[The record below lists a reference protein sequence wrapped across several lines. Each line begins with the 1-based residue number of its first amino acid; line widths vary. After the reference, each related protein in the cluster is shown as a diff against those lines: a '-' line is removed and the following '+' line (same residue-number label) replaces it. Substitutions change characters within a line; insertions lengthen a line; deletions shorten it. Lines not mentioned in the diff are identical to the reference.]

1 MLNAAITGAYLLID
15 KLLRGSTI
23 SAVMSSM
30 LSPVRAVMVVVVV
43 LVLLLLLHTVG
54 YVAVG
59 HEAAMEADK

>member
-1 MLNAAITGAYLLID
+1 MLNAAITGTYLLID
-15 KLLRGSTI
+15 KLVRASTI

-43 LVLLLLLHTVG
+43 LLLLLHTVK

-59 HEAAMEADK
+59 HEAAMEAAK